1 MKKITINIY
10 RSGNTIGK
18 FIAKEKLYGCDGP
31 YFGEDILKHLN
42 PVTVDEAIV
51 DIIDLYNNQEC
62 LIVFEV
68 FVYLIK
74 E

>member
-1 MKKITINIY
+1 MKEITIGLY
-10 RSGNTIGK
+10 RSGGNVGK
-18 FIAKEKLYGCDGP
+18 FIAKEKLCGCEGP

-42 PVTVDEAIV
+42 PITINEAME
-51 DIIDLYNNQEC
+51 DIIGLYNNQEC